1 MKRWVPV
8 VVAAAALVVAY
19 VWLLRAPE
27 RRQAK
32 VEAAQPPAVREDER
46 PTPAAGPEPAPS
58 AEREGATEQART
70 EQRDGHAST
79 WRPMGNPAVVLMPA
93 FEREPRD
100 ALWAD
105 QAEREIRELL
115 DHEELPDDLL
125 EGADCRTTVC
135 RIQLRWREDRDAGL
149 KRLNLLLQ
157 ERYAPILGMDYPTG
171 TGALRALDF
180 YVLRDGYSLSDAAGR

>member
-1 MKRWVPV
+1 M
-8 VVAAAALVVAY
+8 AILALAY
-19 VWLLRAPE
+19 VWLLREPERPDATVEAPSVEGAVEPVAAATPEPSPVPEPPPAEEGAEQPADAPE
-27 RRQAK
+27 Q
-32 VEAAQPPAVREDER
+32 
-46 PTPAAGPEPAPS
+46 GS
-58 AEREGATEQART
+58 EQ
-70 EQRDGHAST
+70 GST

-105 QAEREIRELL
+105 RAEQEIRELL

-125 EGADCRTTVC
+125 EGADCRTSVC

-149 KRLNLLLQ
+149 KRLNQLLS
-157 ERYAPILGMDYPTG
+157 ERYAPILGMDYPTD

-180 YVLRDGYSLSDAAGR
+180 YVLRDGYSLTDAAGE